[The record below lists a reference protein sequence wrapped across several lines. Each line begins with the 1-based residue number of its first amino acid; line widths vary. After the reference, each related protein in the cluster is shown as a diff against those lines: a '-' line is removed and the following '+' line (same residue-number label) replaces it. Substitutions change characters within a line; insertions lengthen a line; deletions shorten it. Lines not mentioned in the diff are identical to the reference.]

1 MHFTSLVGNIQYDGL
16 RTEMSSII
24 SNRVKST
31 PGAGNQQ
38 SEGRSMYAERKQWSV
53 AACRMV
59 HIPVDPAGKEVC
71 SGYRSRIWELVP
83 VAQIQTID
91 HSLQLLWQISFSC
104 HFEEKASSSVKMVE
118 DVMIKVGWSEGEKD
132 VNVLWNAR
140 HVLFDTQNRSRAPSV
155 GLLPRARGM
164 CRQPPHHCQ
173 ITKMPMPLLSRSE
186 RSSPLAGLYRLQMLL
201 ALPRKLSLGVKSLP
215 ARL

>member
-1 MHFTSLVGNIQYDGL
+1 
-16 RTEMSSII
+16 
-24 SNRVKST
+24 
-31 PGAGNQQ
+31 
-38 SEGRSMYAERKQWSV
+38 
-53 AACRMV
+53 
-59 HIPVDPAGKEVC
+59 
-71 SGYRSRIWELVP
+71 
-83 VAQIQTID
+83 
-91 HSLQLLWQISFSC
+91 
-104 HFEEKASSSVKMVE
+104 MVE

-155 GLLPRARGM
+155 GLLPRARGGM